1 MDAPELKRESKQE
14 QKQESRQEP
23 KPACSP
29 TRRRYVRLAIVW
41 LAAVL
46 AWGLW
51 QAYGAWLFI
60 AGPGHDF

>member
-1 MDAPELKRESKQE
+1 MDAPKL
-14 QKQESRQEP
+14 KQESRHEL

-29 TRRRYVRLAIVW
+29 TRPRYVRVAVVC

-51 QAYGAWLFI
+51 QAYGAWLFSD
-60 AGPGHDF
+60 GPGHDF